1 MFRLKLALASLALSM
16 VAIVA
21 HAVEVEGMQI
31 DDQVTVGGVRLSLAA
46 AAPRK
51 RGYFK
56 TDVMALYTTDK
67 KVTPESFYKPNG
79 PRRMTLTLLRD
90 LPSATISRYFIGDFG
105 QVATDAEFKQLINE
119 VGKTGAIYGS
129 LNRVVKGDVVAIDWV
144 PGKGMQTYLNGK
156 PLNDPAWNT
165 PLYYE
170 VFMRMFVGPIIP
182 EETRVGLFGKT
193 H

>member
-1 MFRLKLALASLALSM
+1 MFRLQQGLVSLALCL
-16 VAIVA
+16 VAFVA
-21 HAVEVEGMQI
+21 QAVEVEGMQI
-31 DDQVTVGGVRLSLAA
+31 DDQVTVGGVRLQLGA

-90 LPSATISRYFIGDFG
+90 LPSATISRYFIGDFE

-129 LNRVVKGDVVAIDWV
+129 LNRVLKGDVVAIDWI

-182 EETRVGLFGKT
+182 EETRVGLFGKSR
-193 H
+193 

>member
-1 MFRLKLALASLALSM
+1 MFRLKQALASLALSL
-16 VAIVA
+16 VALVA
-21 HAVEVEGMQI
+21 QAVEVEGMQI
-31 DDQVTVGGVRLSLAA
+31 DDQVTVGGVRLPLAA

-144 PGKGMQTYLNGK
+144 PGKGMQTFLNGK

>member
-1 MFRLKLALASLALSM
+1 MFSLQQILASVTLGLAA
-16 VAIVA
+16 VAVQ
-21 HAVEVEGMQI
+21 AVEVEGMQI
-31 DDQVTVGGVRLSLAA
+31 DDQVTVGGVRLNLNA

-56 TDVMALYTTDK
+56 TDVTAIYTTEK
-67 KVTPESFYKPNG
+67 KATPETFYHPNG
-79 PRRMTLTLLRD
+79 PRRMTLTMLRD
-90 LPSATISRYFIGDFG
+90 LPSATISRYFIGEFG
-105 QVATDAEFKQLINE
+105 QVATEAEFKQLINE

-129 LNRVVKGDVVAIDWV
+129 INRLVKGDVVAIDWI

-156 PLNDPAWNT
+156 PLNDPAWNA

-170 VFMRMFVGPIIP
+170 VFMRMFVGPILP
-182 EETRVGLFGKT
+182 EETRVGLFGKA

>member
-1 MFRLKLALASLALSM
+1 MFRLQQGLVSLALCLAAF
-16 VAIVA
+16 VAQ
-21 HAVEVEGMQI
+21 AVEVEGMQI
-31 DDQVTVGGVRLSLAA
+31 DDQVTVGGVRLQLGAA
-46 AAPRK
+46 AARK

-129 LNRVVKGDVVAIDWV
+129 LNRVVKGDVVAIDWI
-144 PGKGMQTYLNGK
+144 PGKGMQTFLNGK

-182 EETRVGLFGKT
+182 EETRIGLFGKS

>member
-1 MFRLKLALASLALSM
+1 MFSLQQGLASLVLCL
-16 VAIVA
+16 VAFA
-21 HAVEVEGMQI
+21 AQAVEIEGMQI
-31 DDQVTVGGVRLSLAA
+31 DDQVTVGGVRLHLNS

-56 TDVMALYTTDK
+56 TDVMALYSTENK
-67 KVTPESFYKPNG
+67 ITPDTFYHPKG
-79 PRRMTLTLLRD
+79 PRRMTLVLLRD
-90 LPSATISRYFIGDFG
+90 LPSATISRYFIGDFE
-105 QVATDAEFKQLINE
+105 QVATSAEFKQLINE

-129 LNRVVKGDVVAIDWV
+129 LNRVVRGDVIAIDWI

-156 PLNDPAWNT
+156 PLNDPAWNS

-170 VFMRMFVGPIIP
+170 VFMRMFIGPIVP
-182 EETRVGLFGKT
+182 EATRDALFGKT

>member
-1 MFRLKLALASLALSM
+1 MFRLKQALASLALSL
-16 VAIVA
+16 VALVT

-31 DDQVTVGGVRLSLAA
+31 DDQVTVGGVRMPLGAA
-46 AAPRK
+46 ASRK

-129 LNRVVKGDVVAIDWV
+129 LNRVVKGDVVAVDWV
-144 PGKGMQTYLNGK
+144 PGKGMQTFLNGK

-170 VFMRMFVGPIIP
+170 VFMRMFIGPIVP

>member
-1 MFRLKLALASLALSM
+1 LKQALASLALSL
-16 VAIVA
+16 VALVA

-31 DDQVTVGGVRLSLAA
+31 EDQVTVGGVRLPLAA

-144 PGKGMQTYLNGK
+144 PGKGMQTFLNGK
-156 PLNDPAWNT
+156 SLNDPAWNT